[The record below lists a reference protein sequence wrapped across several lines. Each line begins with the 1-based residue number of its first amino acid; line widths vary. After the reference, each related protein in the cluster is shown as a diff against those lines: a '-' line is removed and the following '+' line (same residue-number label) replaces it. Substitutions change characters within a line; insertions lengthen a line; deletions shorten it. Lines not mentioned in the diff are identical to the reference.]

1 MSLTH
6 LTDFSDKLSPMLVK
20 ELRQGMR
27 ARSFIMLFLVF
38 QCLLALILVTAGASF
53 ESDDAGSAAS
63 GIIFTMFS
71 IAVLFIQPMRGVNAL
86 SSEIT
91 GNTIEMMVLTRLSA
105 SRIVFGKW
113 IAIVSQSA
121 LLLTTIIPYL
131 ILRYFFGGMVLV
143 GELVFLG
150 LIFLTSMAL
159 TAVMVGFSATTARLA
174 RVLPIF
180 GIAILAQV
188 VPSYLFRGRFGW
200 GMSYFNLS
208 DWESIIGISCYL
220 IFIAYIGW
228 CALSHGTSAIAPVA
242 ENHSTLRRLI
252 ALGLTL
258 MAVGIGVYQSMD
270 LKPLA
275 VILAIIL
282 GPALITALTE
292 SPIILPPVCK
302 PFLKRGVTGRIAAAF
317 LLPGWPAGV
326 FYTAL
331 LATISLTGIGYSA
344 IANAFHPEDIIVCLS
359 FLGSVLLP
367 ALLASLFTKEESKRF
382 TNFMIF
388 LVASISLAVAAMIFT
403 GINSN
408 EAALWSLVWNPPV
421 ALFMMATSKFETGNV
436 LMAIALVDS
445 AIFLALIGTALK
457 AYGEY
462 QRVFGEA
469 EAAKLAAAPAPD
481 SSAMLK
487 PSFCS

>member
-1 MSLTH
+1 MALTH

-27 ARSFIMLFLVF
+27 ARSFTMLFLVF
-38 QCLLALILVTAGASF
+38 QGLLAVIMLTAGASF
-53 ESDDAGSAAS
+53 EFEGAGTVAS
-63 GIIFTMFS
+63 SIIFTMFS

-105 SRIVFGKW
+105 WRIVFGKW

-121 LLLTTIIPYL
+121 LILTTIIPYL
-131 ILRYFFGGMVLV
+131 ILRYFFGGMVLI

-159 TAVMVGFSATTARLA
+159 TAVMVGFSATTVRIA

-180 GIAILAQV
+180 GVIILAQI
-188 VPSYLFRGRFGW
+188 VPSYLYRGRFGS
-200 GMSYFNLS
+200 GMGYFSLS
-208 DWESIIGISCYL
+208 DWDSIIGIGCYL
-220 IFIAYIGW
+220 VFIAYVGW
-228 CALSHGTSAIAPVA
+228 CALSHGTSAIAPAA
-242 ENHSTLRRLI
+242 ENHSTIRRLI

-258 MAVGIGVYQSMD
+258 VAVGIGVFQELD
-270 LKPLA
+270 PRPLA
-275 VILAIIL
+275 SILAIIL
-282 GPALITALTE
+282 VPALLTALTE
-292 SPIILPPVCK
+292 SPVILPPICK
-302 PFLKRGVTGRIAAAF
+302 PFLKRGMPGRIAAAF
-317 LLPGWPAGV
+317 LLPGWPTGA

-331 LATISLTGIGYSA
+331 VAAISLVGIGYA
-344 IANAFHPEDIIVCLS
+344 MFINTINPEVAIVCLS

-367 ALLASLFTKEESKRF
+367 ALLAALFTKEESKRF

-388 LVASISLAVAAMIFT
+388 LVASICVAVAAMIFT

-408 EAALWSLVWNPPV
+408 EPALWLLIWNPPV
-421 ALFMMATSKFETGNV
+421 VLFMMGTSKFDNHTL

-445 AIFLALIGTALK
+445 AIFLALLGTALK

-462 QRVFGEA
+462 QRVFVEA
-469 EAAKLAAAPAPD
+469 KESLVTKIASVTA
-481 SSAMLK
+481 S
-487 PSFCS
+487 PSGS

>member
-1 MSLTH
+1 MSSPVNF

-27 ARSFIMLFLVF
+27 ARSFTMLFLVF
-38 QCLLALILVTAGASF
+38 QCLLALILLTAGASF
-53 ESDDAGSAAS
+53 ESDGAGTAAS

-121 LLLTTIIPYL
+121 LILTTIIPYL
-131 ILRYFFGGMVLV
+131 ILRYFFGGMVLI
-143 GELVFLG
+143 GELVFLA

-174 RVLPIF
+174 RVLPIV
-180 GIAILAQV
+180 GIAVLAQV
-188 VPSYLFRGRFGW
+188 VPSYLFRGRFGL
-200 GMSYFNLS
+200 GMSYFTLS
-208 DWESIIGISCYL
+208 DRESIIGIGCY
-220 IFIAYIGW
+220 IVFIAYIGW
-228 CALSHGTSAIAPVA
+228 CSLSHGTSAIAPVA

-252 ALGLTL
+252 AAVLTL
-258 MAVGIGVYQSMD
+258 IAVAIGITQKLEPEVLS
-270 LKPLA
+270 

-292 SPIILPPVCK
+292 PPIILPPVCK
-302 PFLKRGVTGRIAAAF
+302 PFLIRGIPGRIAGAF
-317 LLPGWPAGV
+317 LLPGWPTGV

-331 LATISLTGIGYSA
+331 LATISLAGIAYCML
-344 IANAFHPEDIIVCLS
+344 ANTIHPEVAVVCLS
-359 FLGSVLLP
+359 FLGSVLFP
-367 ALLASLFTKEESKRF
+367 ALLAAFFTKEESKRF

-388 LVASISLAVAAMIFT
+388 LVASISLAVAAMVFT
-403 GINSN
+403 GFNSN

-421 ALFMMATSKFETGNV
+421 VLFMLGISKFESGTL

-445 AIFLALIGTALK
+445 AIFLALLGTALK

-462 QRVFGEA
+462 QRVFA
-469 EAAKLAAAPAPD
+469 ETKVTFKPKTETKAE
-481 SSAMLK
+481 SSQIHDD
-487 PSFCS
+487 

>member
-1 MSLTH
+1 MSSPIH
-6 LTDFSDKLSPMLVK
+6 FLTDFSDKLSPMLVK

-27 ARSFIMLFLVF
+27 ARSFTMLFLVF
-38 QCLLALILVTAGASF
+38 QCLLALILLTAGASF
-53 ESDDAGSAAS
+53 ESDGAGAAAS

-121 LLLTTIIPYL
+121 LILTTIVPYL
-131 ILRYFFGGMVLV
+131 ILRYFFGGMVLI
-143 GELVFLG
+143 GELVFLA

-174 RVLPIF
+174 RVLPVV
-180 GIAILAQV
+180 GVAILAQV
-188 VPSYLFRGRFGW
+188 VPSYLFRGRFGL
-200 GMSYFNLS
+200 GMSYFSLS
-208 DWESIIGISCYL
+208 DWESIIGIGCYL
-220 IFIAYIGW
+220 VFIAYIGW

-258 MAVGIGVYQSMD
+258 IAVGIAVTRNLD
-270 LKPLA
+270 LKPLL

-292 SPIILPPVCK
+292 PPIILPPVCK
-302 PFLKRGVTGRIAAAF
+302 PFLKRGITGRIAAAF
-317 LLPGWPAGV
+317 LLPGWPTGV

-331 LATISLTGIGYSA
+331 LATVGLAGIGYS
-344 IANAFHPEDIIVCLS
+344 IVANVFHPEDGVICLS

-367 ALLASLFTKEESKRF
+367 ALLAALFTKEESKRF

-388 LVASISLAVAAMIFT
+388 LVASISLAVAAMVFT
-403 GINSN
+403 GINGN
-408 EAALWSLVWNPPV
+408 EAALWSLIWNPPV
-421 ALFMMATSKFETGNV
+421 VLFMLGISKFETGTL

-445 AIFLALIGTALK
+445 AIFLALLRTALR

-462 QRVFGEA
+462 QRVFA
-469 EAAKLAAAPAPD
+469 ETGAN
-481 SSAMLK
+481 LK
-487 PSFCS
+487 PEIASVAESAPEP